1 MTNEKV
7 LQKIKKLLEV
17 TIENG
22 ASENETK
29 MAALKA
35 QKLMSEYGIKS
46 VDGSLGNQN
55 EISES
60 KADKKYTKTESSKFC
75 ILLADAVAK
84 NFRCKFYIIKGGQE
98 KIQIIFFGHI
108 SDVEI
113 CTKVY
118 EMLLN
123 AMSKLS
129 IKAYRK
135 LKSEGGYTKGF
146 FQSYNFAFIEGI
158 KSVLDDQCTAL
169 ALVIPDDV
177 KKEFANKTSRFKKSV
192 VNNKIN
198 HQNFEASAIGLR
210 DGKSTMKSRQLEGA

>member
-1 MTNEKV
+1 MINEKV

-55 EISES
+55 EISEG

-75 ILLADAVAK
+75 IFLAKAVAQ

-98 KIQIIFFGHI
+98 KVQIIFVGHR

-123 AMSKLS
+123 SMSKLS

-177 KKEFANKTSRFKKSV
+177 KEEFANKISGSKTI
-192 VNNKIN
+192 KIKRKVN
-198 HQNFEASAIGLR
+198 HQNLEASAIGLR
-210 DGKSTMKSRQLEGA
+210 DGKSTMKSRQIEGA